1 METADM
7 VKKKFLYSV
16 LLLVWMIPFSFSIA
30 GAKTI
35 DVIRIND
42 PITPVISEYIIKSI
56 EESERA
62 GSECIIIKLDTP
74 GGLDLA
80 MRDIIKAIMS
90 ARIPV
95 VVYVSPSGARAASA
109 GALITLAS
117 HVAAMA
123 PGTNI
128 GAAAPVSLGG
138 GEMSDDMAE
147 KIASDAAAYSE
158 SIAKQRN
165 RNTEWAIK
173 AVRESISTG
182 ADEALELNVIDLVAP
197 DINTLVERIH
207 GMEVELVFGKIELDT
222 ENAFLNFKEMGMR
235 ENILKAL
242 ANPNIAYILFL
253 LGLAGLYFEFSSPGA
268 IFPGVI
274 GGISLILA
282 FYSMQTLS
290 ANFAGI
296 LLLLLGGVLFLLELK
311 IVSYGLLTVAGI
323 ASLTIGSL
331 MLFDPS
337 VPFMRLSLSVIIPS
351 VAFISLF
358 FIVVM
363 TLVVKSHRSQP
374 ATGVEGLVGFTGKA
388 YTDISESGGKVHV
401 YGEYW
406 DAVSPE
412 PIPKDSKVVVKK
424 VNKGMVLTV
433 EKG

>member
-1 METADM
+1 MFKA
-7 VKKKFLYSV
+7 KYLYYALLISFLSMCLSV
-16 LLLVWMIPFSFSIA
+16 DAKS
-30 GAKTI
+30 KTI

-42 PITPVISEYIIKSI
+42 PITPVISEFIISSI
-56 EESERA
+56 DESERA
-62 GSECIIIKLDTP
+62 GAECIIIEMDTP

-80 MRDIIKAIMS
+80 MRDIIKVIMAS
-90 ARIPV
+90 RIPV

-109 GALITLAS
+109 GALITLSA
-117 HVAAMA
+117 HIAVMA

-128 GAAAPVSLGG
+128 GAAHPVNLGG
-138 GEMSDDMAE
+138 GEMSKEMAE
-147 KIASDAAAYSE
+147 KIANDAAAYAE

-165 RNTEWAIK
+165 RSTEWAVK
-173 AVRESISTG
+173 AVRESISAG
-182 ADEALELNVIDLVAP
+182 AEEALELNVIDFIAP
-197 DINTLVERIH
+197 DITSLIEKID
-207 GMEVELVFGKIELDT
+207 GMEVDLVLGKKKLETQDAI
-222 ENAFLNFKEMGMR
+222 LNSKEMGMR

-242 ANPNIAYILFL
+242 ANPNIAYMLFL

-282 FYSMQTLS
+282 FYSMQMLS

-296 LLLLLGGVLFLLELK
+296 LLLLLGGILFLLELK

-323 ASLTIGSL
+323 ASLIIGSL

-351 VAFISLF
+351 VALVSLF
-358 FIVVM
+358 FIIVM
-363 TLVVKSHRSQP
+363 GLVVKSHRSRP
-374 ATGVEGLVGFTGKA
+374 ATGVEGLVGHTGEA
-388 YTDISESGGKVHV
+388 YTEIANSGKVFV

-406 DAVSPE
+406 DAVSSQ
-412 PIPKDSKVVVKK
+412 PIPKGSKVKVKS

-433 EKG
+433 EKE